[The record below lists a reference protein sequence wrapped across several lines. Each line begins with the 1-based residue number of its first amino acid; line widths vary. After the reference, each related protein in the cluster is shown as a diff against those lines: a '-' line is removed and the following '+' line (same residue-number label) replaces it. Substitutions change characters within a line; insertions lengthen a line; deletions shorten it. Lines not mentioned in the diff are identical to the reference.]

1 MYEKKVMKRENW
13 WKKQLRKFFHENQEK
28 KINNVNEWN
37 DVLNQKCLKLDSIK
51 SYSKVCIVS
60 SGFQYIYIFLL
71 MFPSCYLFKL
81 RTPGVDPIDH
91 RPTSVNIWIARPQWD
106 LPLNTV

>member
-51 SYSKVCIVS
+51 SYSKVCMN
-60 SGFQYIYIFLL
+60 SGY
-71 MFPSCYLFKL
+71 PE
-81 RTPGVDPIDH
+81 G
-91 RPTSVNIWIARPQWD
+91 
-106 LPLNTV
+106 